1 MIIVIKNVYLRPI
14 ISPRRPKTNAP
25 NGRTIN
31 PAANA
36 SKANISP
43 VVGSAFA
50 KNCLAIT
57 AANDPYKKKSY
68 HSNTVPN
75 DEAMSIRFSSLVIGL
90 LLFFSSLRFAV
101 VI

>member
-1 MIIVIKNVYLRPI
+1 MK
-14 ISPRRPKTNAP
+14 
-25 NGRTIN
+25 

-36 SKANISP
+36 NKANINP

-57 AANDPYKKKSY
+57 AASDPYKKKSY

-75 DEAMSIRFSSLVIGL
+75 DEAISIFRSSLLIGL
-90 LLFFSSLRFAV
+90 LAVFVSLKFVAVISILQKFSQLGKIV
-101 VI
+101 GNL